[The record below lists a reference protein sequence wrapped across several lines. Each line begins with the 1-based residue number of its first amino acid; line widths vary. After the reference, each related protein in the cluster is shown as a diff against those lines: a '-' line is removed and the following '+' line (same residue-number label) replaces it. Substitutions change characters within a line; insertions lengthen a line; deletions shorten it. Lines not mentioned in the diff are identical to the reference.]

1 MRRRAYD
8 TDLSD
13 AEWHKIEPLVPKAK
27 SGGRPRSQN
36 LREMINAVFYIVKA
50 GCTWR
55 LLPHDRSEVADSV
68 LLLPTLGSRWDLG
81 ENT

>member
-27 SGGRPRSQN
+27 SEGRPRSQN

-50 GCTWR
+50 G
-55 LLPHDRSEVADSV
+55 
-68 LLLPTLGSRWDLG
+68 
-81 ENT
+81 